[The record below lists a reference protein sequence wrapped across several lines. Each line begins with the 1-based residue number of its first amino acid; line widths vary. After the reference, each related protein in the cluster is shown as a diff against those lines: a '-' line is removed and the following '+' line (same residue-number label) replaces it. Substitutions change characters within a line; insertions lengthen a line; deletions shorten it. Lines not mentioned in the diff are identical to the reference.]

1 MFDSSVLNIVIG
13 LSLIYLLYS
22 LFATALQEAVVTFRQ
37 RRARM
42 LFRGIRSMLSNTP
55 EREISL
61 WEFLREKLSRGKK
74 QPATQSEVDE
84 RRRVEN
90 INDPSLS
97 PAQRRALQQTD
108 QANAT
113 LRLYNLF
120 YNHPII
126 KSFGQNYL
134 FRKPSYITDT
144 TFSELLV
151 DVLKDLDDQN
161 GGKMATF
168 SMVKEALEK
177 HEQKIE
183 AEVVKILRFHLNEA
197 AGDLNAFRF
206 RVERW
211 FNETMDRVSG
221 WYKRTTQFWLF
232 GIGILLA
239 IAFNIDSIEITRK
252 LSVDKKAA
260 EQLAKMGEAIASNK
274 NYSGR
279 DSVLQDEIVD
289 SIKANLNTVNTIVG
303 LGWADVA
310 RVDTTYRRKLLES
323 EDNRIKYDTAKQ
335 KAIKFYQNALQLLRA
350 PLPPDADSNQR
361 KIADKKI
368 QKFAADSA
376 TTVNNKLLEIFFHD
390 NGKFDFRYV
399 FYSIGNKPT
408 KMLGF
413 FITAIALSL
422 GAPFWFDLLNKFV
435 NIRGGGKVV
444 DSSGSASKNNTS
456 TATTIDG

>member
-1 MFDSSVLNIVIG
+1 
-13 LSLIYLLYS
+13 
-22 LFATALQEAVVTFRQ
+22 
-37 RRARM
+37 
-42 LFRGIRSMLSNTP
+42 
-55 EREISL
+55 
-61 WEFLREKLSRGKK
+61 
-74 QPATQSEVDE
+74 
-84 RRRVEN
+84 
-90 INDPSLS
+90 
-97 PAQRRALQQTD
+97 
-108 QANAT
+108 
-113 LRLYNLF
+113 
-120 YNHPII
+120 
-126 KSFGQNYL
+126 
-134 FRKPSYITDT
+134 
-144 TFSELLV
+144 
-151 DVLKDLDDQN
+151 
-161 GGKMATF
+161 
-168 SMVKEALEK
+168 
-177 HEQKIE
+177 
-183 AEVVKILRFHLNEA
+183 
-197 AGDLNAFRF
+197 
-206 RVERW
+206 
-211 FNETMDRVSG
+211 
-221 WYKRTTQFWLF
+221 
-232 GIGILLA
+232 
-239 IAFNIDSIEITRK
+239 
-252 LSVDKKAA
+252 
-260 EQLAKMGEAIASNK
+260 MGEAIASNK